1 MPLSSFERLHQMLAS
16 HEGEA
21 DFSATFSVDAEG
33 RAVVD
38 LEVRAVLTL
47 QCQASL
53 DIFELPVKRKSLL
66 AVVAD
71 IWEQE
76 ELPEYY
82 EATCT
87 EDGRL
92 IFKSLVEDE
101 LLLAVPQVA
110 RKPGLKT
117 VCFGS
122 AEEQDAPP
130 PENTHKPFATL
141 QSMMKQSSVESD
153 TENS

>member
-1 MPLSSFERLHQMLAS
+1 MLAG
-16 HEGEA
+16 HEGEV

-38 LEVRAVLTL
+38 IEVQAVLTL

-53 DIFELPVKRKSLL
+53 DTFELSVKRESVL
-66 AVVAD
+66 AVVTD

-76 ELPEYY
+76 ELPDYY
-82 EATCT
+82 EATCA

-101 LLLAVPQVA
+101 LLLAVPQVV
-110 RKPGLKT
+110 RKPGLET
-117 VCFGS
+117 VRFGS
-122 AEEQDAPP
+122 AGAQDRSP
-130 PENTHKPFATL
+130 PENSHKPFATL
-141 QSMMKQSSVESD
+141 QSMMKRSESD